1 MPLSESAILVLYAIQ
16 NSADHSY
23 AALCQQAGK
32 SRGTIARALEE
43 LIAAGSITASA
54 RKFQQPIAYS
64 ITHEAAG
71 NNSTAS
77 LPQSKSLKVQ
87 KSKSLKVQSIALHD
101 DENVLKENNSSSC
114 NPKTFELLDQR
125 PDFRAQVFNLLGE
138 WKLAGRKREQL
149 ADAIANLSGT
159 PESILSDIQ
168 NIRAGA
174 VQRATSNP
182 AGLTV
187 HILTEYT
194 ETRQIAL
201 FDVPVPES
209 YRGKGR
215 KGGLQRRPQ
224 IHYTDEQ
231 REQANQRAAE
241 WAQKHA
247 QENLARAAS
256 PLPAPTSPLPSRVIS
271 RGGVGGGGCQP
282 LTSQHTQAW
291 EAAKQTVAA
300 QMNKGNFLVFL
311 SAAKLVAVDGDRAH
325 IVAPN
330 QYAADWLTHRAAGP
344 LAAAWQTHTG
354 APITLT
360 FSVKQL
366 EVARV

>member
-54 RKFQQPIAYS
+54 RKFQQPITYS
-64 ITHEAAG
+64 VTREAAG

-101 DENVLKENNSSSC
+101 DEDVLKENNSSSC

-201 FDVPVPES
+201 FDLPTPAAPRKQG
-209 YRGKGR
+209 RGAH
-215 KGGLQRRPQ
+215 RRPQ
-224 IHYTDEQ
+224 VQYTEEQ
-231 REQANQRAAE
+231 REAAEERARAQIAERAAR
-241 WAQKHA
+241 
-247 QENLARAAS
+247 RAACD
-256 PLPAPTSPLPSRVIS
+256 LLNLV
-271 RGGVGGGGCQP
+271 
-282 LTSQHTQAW
+282 QA
-291 EAAKQTVAA
+291 EA
-300 QMNKGNFLVFL
+300 
-311 SAAKLVAVDGDRAH
+311 
-325 IVAPN
+325 
-330 QYAADWLTHRAAGP
+330 
-344 LAAAWQTHTG
+344 
-354 APITLT
+354 
-360 FSVKQL
+360 VKQL
-366 EVARV
+366 KASAESANDQDQR

>member
-64 ITHEAAG
+64 LTHEAAG

-87 KSKSLKVQSIALHD
+87 KSKSPKVQSIALHDD

-149 ADAIANLSGT
+149 ADAIANLSDT

-209 YRGKGR
+209 HRGKGR

-241 WAQKHA
+241 WSQKHA
-247 QENLARAAS
+247 QEKLARAAS
-256 PLPAPTSPLPSRVIS
+256 PLPS
-271 RGGVGGGGCQP
+271 GGVGGGGCQP
-282 LTSQHTQAW
+282 LATSNQPLTSQHTAAW

-311 SAAKLVAVDGDRAH
+311 KAAQLVAVDGDRAH

-330 QYAADWLTHRAAGP
+330 QYAVDWLTHRAAGP

-354 APITLT
+354 APTTLT

-366 EVARV
+366 EAAHV

>member
-1 MPLSESAILVLYAIQ
+1 
-16 NSADHSY
+16 
-23 AALCQQAGK
+23 
-32 SRGTIARALEE
+32 
-43 LIAAGSITASA
+43 
-54 RKFQQPIAYS
+54 
-64 ITHEAAG
+64 
-71 NNSTAS
+71 
-77 LPQSKSLKVQ
+77 
-87 KSKSLKVQSIALHD
+87 LHD
-101 DENVLKENNSSSC
+101 DEDVLKENNSSSC

-209 YRGKGR
+209 HRGKGR

-256 PLPAPTSPLPSRVIS
+256 PLPSGGAGGGL
-271 RGGVGGGGCQP
+271 GVGGGGCQPPATSNQP

-291 EAAKQTVAA
+291 EAARQTVAG
-300 QMNKGNFLVFL
+300 QMARGNFLVFL

-330 QYAADWLTHRAAGP
+330 QYAVDWLTHRAAGP
-344 LAAAWQTHTG
+344 LAAAWQARTG

-366 EVARV
+366 EADHV